1 MFSGATNWPMGGL
14 IMPVFLI
21 FLAGAVF
28 GSALIGWG
36 IWEAGIETGKAM
48 TQAEGKK

>member
-1 MFSGATNWPMGGL
+1 MRGIIVPA
-14 IMPVFLI
+14 FLI

-36 IWEAGIETGKAM
+36 IWKDNLETGKSLA
-48 TQAEGKK
+48 QEEAD

>member
-1 MFSGATNWPMGGL
+1 MFNGSIDWPMRR
-14 IMPVFLI
+14 IIVPAFLI

-36 IWEAGIETGKAM
+36 IWKAGLETGKSLA
-48 TQAEGKK
+48 QEELSE